1 MLDGLS
7 TVVILLIFVALFF
20 DFVNG
25 WNDAA
30 NSIATVVSTKVLTPV
45 KAVGLAAFMN
55 FIAFLVMPH
64 GIAKMVGKGIVDVS
78 IVSPTMILAVL
89 ISAIFWGMFM
99 THFGMPIS
107 MSHTLIGSLIGAGIA
122 KAGFGVL
129 IMSGIIK
136 VLVFIVVAPVLAF
149 AFASVFAVTLFR
161 AIRKLR
167 PSFINRIFGKL
178 QLVSVS
184 WYSLGHGS
192 NDALKT
198 AGIIFALL
206 ISVGYLDPTDD
217 IPAWV
222 ILSSFS
228 AMGLGTLLG
237 GWKVIK
243 TMGMRITKLR
253 PVDGFAAETGGGILL
268 MLTSIFGIPVS
279 TTHVIAGSIMGV
291 GAVKRMTSVRWG
303 QTRTIGGA
311 WILTIPATTFGGY
324 VIFKIFMLL
333 NFSIT

>member
-45 KAVGLAAFMN
+45 KAVSLAAFMN

-64 GIAKMVGKGIVDVS
+64 AIAKMVGKGIVDVS
-78 IVSPTMILAVL
+78 IVTPTMILAVL

-99 THFGMPIS
+99 THYGMPIS

-122 KAGFGVL
+122 KAGFDVL

-136 VLVFIVVAPVLAF
+136 VLIFIVIAPVLAF
-149 AFASVFAVTLFR
+149 AFASLFAVALFR
-161 AIRKLR
+161 AIRNLR
-167 PSFINRIFGKL
+167 PSFINRVFGKL

-206 ISVGYLDPTDD
+206 ISVGYLNPADD
-217 IPAWV
+217 IPSWV
-222 ILSSFS
+222 ILASFS
-228 AMGLGTLLG
+228 SMGLGTLLG

-291 GAVKRMTSVRWG
+291 GAVKRMSSVRWG
-303 QTRTIGGA
+303 QTRTIAGA
-311 WILTIPATTFGGY
+311 WILTIPATTAGGY
-324 VIFKIFMLL
+324 ILFKIFLLL
-333 NFSIT
+333 NFSIM

>member
-7 TVVILLIFVALFF
+7 TIVILLIFVALFF

-30 NSIATVVSTKVLTPV
+30 NSIATVVSTKVLSPI
-45 KAVGLAAFMN
+45 KAVSLAAFMN

-64 GIAKMVGKGIVDVS
+64 AIAKMVGKGIVDVS
-78 IVSPTMILAVL
+78 IVTPTMILAVL

-122 KAGFGVL
+122 KGGFGVL
-129 IMSGIIK
+129 IMLGIVK
-136 VLVFIVVAPVLAF
+136 VLAF
-149 AFASVFAVTLFR
+149 IVIAPILAFVFSSVFAVVLFR

-167 PSFINRIFGKL
+167 PSFINRVFGKL

-206 ISVGYLDPTDD
+206 ISVGYLEPTSD
-217 IPAWV
+217 IPSWV
-222 ILSSFS
+222 ILASFTS
-228 AMGLGTLLG
+228 MGLGTLLG

-291 GAVKRMTSVRWG
+291 GAVKRMSSVRWG
-303 QTRTIGGA
+303 QTRTIAGA

-324 VIFKIFMLL
+324 IIFKIFLLL